1 MRCGIL
7 TEIAIGKRLRVCY
20 IAVMRKTNENTMCR
34 NQVKHLLNM
43 HSELR
48 KMNETS
54 HQQFEQRQENWLRWI
69 ALFLG
74 GLLLVTVCL
83 VLETLQT
90 ILIPFFIALF
100 LVYLVEPL
108 QKVLVGL
115 KLPRSARIAVILLCT
130 ALLLYLVGLLV
141 YSSVKSLSLS
151 LPLYEERVVGLLGQ
165 MVYVLP
171 FPSEEVESFIRNF
184 RWEEHFK
191 PGAVAQII
199 GKSFGKFGG
208 FLGNLLLVLL
218 YMVYLLFERES
229 FFKRVRNS
237 FEEEKAQRIALVV
250 KQINKQIA
258 NYLEVKTLLSFLT
271 ATIVTVVLWFF
282 DIDFA
287 IFWGILTFLFNFIPA
302 IGSVIATLPPVVIAF
317 LQFDNLWIPLV
328 ILLLLIL
335 VQVTIGN
342 VVEPKVMG
350 ERLGLSPLVVVLS
363 LIFWGWLWGP
373 VGMILAVPIVSGLRI
388 ICENIETL
396 RPVSRFLAEKFEQ

>member
-7 TEIAIGKRLRVCY
+7 TEIAIGKRLGVCY
-20 IAVMRKTNENTMCR
+20 IAVMRKTNESTMCR

-54 HQQFEQRQENWLRWI
+54 HQQSEQRQENWLRWI

-83 VLETLQT
+83 VLKTLQT

-100 LVYLVEPL
+100 LAYLVEPL
-108 QKVLVGL
+108 QKILFGL
-115 KLPRSARIAVILLCT
+115 KLPRSARIGMILLFT
-130 ALLLYLVGLLV
+130 AMVLYLVGLLV
-141 YSSVKSLSLS
+141 YSSVKSLNQN
-151 LPLYEERVVGLLGQ
+151 LPQYEQRVVRLLDQ
-165 MVYVLP
+165 MLHVLP
-171 FPSEEVESFIRNF
+171 VPSEEVESFIRNF
-184 RWEEHFK
+184 RWEEHFQ
-191 PGAVAQII
+191 PGAVAQMI

-208 FLGNLLLVLL
+208 FLGNLFLVLL

-229 FFKRVRNS
+229 FFKRVQSS
-237 FEEEKAQRIALVV
+237 FEEKKAERITHVV
-250 KQINKQIA
+250 RQINQQIA
-258 NYLEVKTLLSFLT
+258 NYLEVKTLLSLVT
-271 ATIVTVVLWFF
+271 GITVTVVLWLFG
-282 DIDFA
+282 IDFA
-287 IFWGILTFLFNFIPA
+287 LFWGILAFLLNFIPA

-317 LQFDNLWIPLV
+317 LQFDSLWIPLL

-335 VQVTIGN
+335 IQVTIGN

-388 ICENIETL
+388 VCENIDTL
-396 RPVSRFLAEKFEQ
+396 RPVSRFLAEKI

>member
-1 MRCGIL
+1 
-7 TEIAIGKRLRVCY
+7 
-20 IAVMRKTNENTMCR
+20 
-34 NQVKHLLNM
+34 
-43 HSELR
+43 
-48 KMNETS
+48 MNEAS
-54 HQQFEQRQENWLRWI
+54 HEQSEQRRENWLRWI
-69 ALFLG
+69 AIFLG

-83 VLETLQT
+83 VLKTLQT

-237 FEEEKAQRIALVV
+237 FEKEKAQRIALVV